1 MFHISLRRLYS
12 VVVGRSILLMLIRSS
27 GLMMLFCS
35 SLLIFCLL
43 HLLVTERA
51 VFSATIVDLSISMS
65 IQYDSG
71 LVSFSVQFLKT
82 YLFTYLF
89 LAVLGLR
96 CCVRVFSSCGERGLL
111 FIVVRRLLN
120 AVASLVAEHG
130 L

>member
-96 CCVRVFSSCGERGLL
+96 CCVRAFSSCGERGLL